1 VIKKWLRRRKQSAA
15 QQSNEPQKKG
25 TSEAILGPSEHCID
39 TSHIDPDAIK
49 VVQKLE
55 SAGFEA
61 YFVGGSVR
69 DLMLNRTPK
78 DYDIATNA
86 RPEQVKKLFRYSRII
101 GRRFK
106 LVHIYHRGKDP
117 IEVSTFRA
125 GLENRKSQPQVNE
138 QGVLVNDNVYGTLQE
153 DAWRRDFTIN
163 AFYYDPIKNQVL
175 DIVGGLEDL
184 RHGIIRVIGD
194 AQERMIEDPI
204 RVLRA
209 LRFAAKLDFKLDDAL
224 EKVVACSHDLLA
236 HVPGARLY
244 DAFVQIFF
252 AGYAAAMFNI
262 LQTSGYFTL
271 MFQESAKLLSEEAYT
286 PELKLLHHALT
297 ATDHRYKIGK
307 SLNPGFLIGVI
318 LWPALQSHLR
328 QYINDG
334 AKFFQAL
341 HQAIA
346 DVVKGHSSSVLVLPT
361 RSIVMIREMWVL
373 QYYLQQRRPKRI
385 EWIAAHRYFR
395 AAFDMLEMRAKC
407 GEEELDAV
415 VDWWRQY
422 QAKAELG
429 KEKMREALVEKK
441 NQKKKRRRSKP
452 ASKPTDEQH
461 D

>member
-1 VIKKWLRRRKQSAA
+1 MIKKWLRRRKRS
-15 QQSNEPQKKG
+15 
-25 TSEAILGPSEHCID
+25 TSEKAKQIKSNGSSYDVLGASEHGID
-39 TSHIDPDAIK
+39 TSRIDPDAIG
-49 VVQKLE
+49 VVKKLE

-69 DLMLNRTPK
+69 DLMLDRTPK

-106 LVHIYHRGKDP
+106 LVHIYFRGKDP

-125 GLENRKSQPQVNE
+125 GLENRQSQPQVNE
-138 QGVLVNDNVYGTLQE
+138 NGVLVNDNVYGTLQE

-163 AFYYDPIKNQVL
+163 AFYYNPVKNQVL
-175 DIVGGLEDL
+175 DIVGGLQDL
-184 RHGIIRVIGD
+184 RHGIVRVIGN
-194 AQERMIEDPI
+194 AKERMIEDPI

-209 LRFAAKLDFKLDDAL
+209 LRFSAKLDFKLDEAL
-224 EKVVACSHDLLA
+224 EEVVACSHDLLA

-252 AGYAAAMFNI
+252 AGYAEAMFSI
-262 LQTSGYFTL
+262 MQASGYFTL
-271 MFQESAKLLSEEAYT
+271 MFEESAKLLSADEHA
-286 PELKLLHHALT
+286 PELRLLHHALT

-307 SLNPGFLIGVI
+307 SLNPGFLIGII
-318 LWPALQSHLR
+318 LWPALQAHLR
-328 QYINDG
+328 QYLEDG

-341 HQAIA
+341 HKAIA

-361 RSIVMIREMWVL
+361 RTIVMIREMWIL
-373 QYYLQQRRPKRI
+373 QYYLQQCRPKRI

-407 GEEELDAV
+407 GETALKNV

-422 QAKAELG
+422 QSKTEQG
-429 KEKMREALVEKK
+429 KEKMRQALIEKK
-441 NQKKKRRRSKP
+441 NRNKKKRHFKP
-452 ASKPTDEQH
+452 GSKPTDEPH